1 MRFNV
6 LTAAIAIA
14 LFLAMV
20 ICQELGRR
28 FGRKRCSRE
37 GGDKLT
43 GVGDVDNAVFALLS
57 LLIAFAYDAAG
68 TRFDHRRELVTDE
81 VNKVGSAYQTLSLLP
96 SAPRAAIQAQMRE
109 YVRARIETYDALPDI
124 DAARS
129 SLERSER
136 LQDELW
142 TAVVAQ
148 ARAAG
153 DAAVVVVLPAIN
165 DAFDAATTRT
175 LAMQLHTPFA
185 VFLMLGAVTL
195 LSALLAGYG
204 MGTFS
209 VRPVVHMLI
218 YAGTLAL
225 AIFVIL
231 ELEFPQIGWVRVDR
245 ADRNLTHLLERMR

>member
-1 MRFNV
+1 MRFNL
-6 LTAAIAIA
+6 LTAAIAMA

-20 ICQELGRR
+20 ICQEVGRR

-37 GGDKLT
+37 GDKLA
-43 GVGDVDNAVFALLS
+43 GVSDVDNAVFALLS

-68 TRFDHRRELVTDE
+68 TRFDHRRDLVTDE

-96 SAPRAAIQAQMRE
+96 SAPRAAIQGQMRE
-109 YVRARIETYDALPDI
+109 YLRTRIETYSVLPDVG
-124 DAARS
+124 AARAW
-129 SLERSER
+129 LARSEQ
-136 LQDELW
+136 LQDEIW
-142 TAVVAQ
+142 IAAVAA

-153 DAAVVVVLPAIN
+153 EGAVMVVLPAIN

-175 LAMQLHTPFA
+175 LAMFTHTPLMVFA
-185 VFLMLGAVTL
+185 MLAAVTL

-209 VRPVVHMLI
+209 ARPVAHMLI

-245 ADRNLTHLLERMR
+245 TDATLVHLLERMK